1 VFPAA
6 VPRVIVAGDDHVYGM
21 SRMLAAP
28 TDPLRSDVQVV
39 RKMSEAYEVLKMKL
53 PQFQTFAGKEKK
65 TAT

>member
-1 VFPAA
+1 M
-6 VPRVIVAGDDHVYGM
+6 AGDDHVYGM